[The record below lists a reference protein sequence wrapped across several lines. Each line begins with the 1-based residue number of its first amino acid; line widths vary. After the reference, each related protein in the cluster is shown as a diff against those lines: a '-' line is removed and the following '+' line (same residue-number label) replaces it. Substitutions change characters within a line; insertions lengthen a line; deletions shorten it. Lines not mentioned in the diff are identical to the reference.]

1 MRKQQFPIGLVI
13 MFGCMMLVMYFSLG
27 SVVIMDE
34 NINSGNVSQ
43 PISDAYNFTETSIS
57 IGLDFGSYIPILLVC
72 IFLVAICLFY
82 FRKVW

>member
-1 MRKQQFPIGLVI
+1 MSKQQFPIGLVL
-13 MFGCMMLVMYFSLG
+13 MFGCMMIVMYFCLG
-27 SVVIMDE
+27 VVSVMDE
-34 NINSGNVSQ
+34 EINETNLST